1 MLRSSAVTKGN
12 IYVDFGRQNS
22 SLISGN
28 GQVINDAV
36 QVKQF
41 VTLIDG
47 LNYMA
52 SLGWEVVH
60 LTPFETDTDGGTYD
74 TYRHKS
80 KIDQHLKPVNP
91 DACKPQRPYPLPHH
105 RPLPAKPPPQVD
117 AGRFD
122 EMPVL
127 TLFTS
132 TRALIPA

>member
-1 MLRSSAVTKGN
+1 MSATSTQYCMLVIKNTFLSSDKD

-28 GQVINDAV
+28 SQVINDAV

-41 VTLIDG
+41 VTIIDG

-74 TYRHKS
+74 TYRYL
-80 KIDQHLKPVNP
+80 LK
-91 DACKPQRPYPLPHH
+91 RSL
-105 RPLPAKPPPQVD
+105 
-117 AGRFD
+117 
-122 EMPVL
+122 
-127 TLFTS
+127 
-132 TRALIPA
+132 